1 MIIYG
6 MHNKEQYLE
15 NLGKIKDKLKKL
27 VLQLD
32 KYSGAMGLQDQIE
45 YVLENIDNDY
55 ENDVHSLPKR
65 YIKILN
71 GSIRLNFITYYYEYE
86 DYYNNEV
93 IISKDWDSITF
104 LYEYENLTFAQ
115 TYTLN
120 DNIVTV
126 EQYIPKEN
134 STPKKY
140 YSLELIKKGN

>member
-15 NLGKIKDKLKKL
+15 NLREIKDKLKKM

-32 KYSGAMGLQDQIE
+32 KYNGAMGLQDQIE

-55 ENDVHSLPKR
+55 ENDVHGSPKR

-93 IISKDWDSITF
+93 IISEDWNTITF

-120 DNIVTV
+120 DNIVKV

-134 STPKKY
+134 STHKKY